1 MFPPKVPRLF
11 SPMPQHM
18 VVGKTPTLTPPILS
32 TIMDS
37 QIPSPMMNSLM
48 PSPIIDSSMPSP
60 MMTPPMYSP
69 VSPTMTQQ
77 MKPSMDIP
85 SIGVSTSMNNNR
97 DSSIN
102 LPDSPTIYGLLN

>member
-1 MFPPKVPRLF
+1 MFPPMVPRLF

-18 VVGKTPTLTPPILS
+18 VVGKTPRLTPPMPS

-37 QIPSPMMNSLM
+37 QIPSPLM
-48 PSPIIDSSMPSP
+48 DSVIPSPIIDSSMTLP

-85 SIGVSTSMNNNR
+85 SIGVLTSMNNNR
-97 DSSIN
+97 DSSVN
-102 LPDSPTIYGLLN
+102 LLDSPTIYGLLN